1 MRDAAFCFW
10 HNPATAEEVTEDGA
24 AIAAGPRHTQGQ
36 LHGGRL
42 ACARWAR
49 GTQRLAWLDA
59 HRQVDDAC
67 GRAPRLSVRTY
78 TRRVNPNPPYLATIV
93 IAVLLMVVG
102 LSLEGSLFSI
112 AALNQVLG
120 DALAVVGVKA
130 TQELARILII
140 ASPTL
145 LIIGSLVRG
154 M

>member
-1 MRDAAFCFW
+1 M
-10 HNPATAEEVTEDGA
+10 
-24 AIAAGPRHTQGQ
+24 
-36 LHGGRL
+36 
-42 ACARWAR
+42 
-49 GTQRLAWLDA
+49 
-59 HRQVDDAC
+59 
-67 GRAPRLSVRTY
+67 
-78 TRRVNPNPPYLATIV
+78 NPNPPYLATIV